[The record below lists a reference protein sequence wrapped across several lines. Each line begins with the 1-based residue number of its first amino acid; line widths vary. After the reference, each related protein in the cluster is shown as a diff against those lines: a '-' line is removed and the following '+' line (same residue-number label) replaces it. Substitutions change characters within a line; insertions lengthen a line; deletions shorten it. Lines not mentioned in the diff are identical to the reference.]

1 MKLLLT
7 TIAAALLAT
16 TSFADLIQD
25 AAAKGDLAGVQA
37 ELDKGVYV
45 NVFGSSIGEKK
56 LSGTPL
62 HLAATEGHKEVAALL
77 VDNGADVKAKNNLG
91 QTPLNLAFF
100 LPDIASLLRKH
111 KLPCLPPAP
120 SLAYSRDKLANN
132 VPFDFRFT
140 AKAGMRYTVE
150 ATGDFLKWNK
160 VKTIRGTGSEV
171 KFTDTRKA
179 IFEMQFYRVKL
190 VN

>member
-100 LPDIASLLRKH
+100 FARYCIPPPQTQTA
-111 KLPCLPPAP
+111 LPPAG
-120 SLAYSRDKLANN
+120 AKL
-132 VPFDFRFT
+132 
-140 AKAGMRYTVE
+140 GLQQ
-150 ATGDFLKWNK
+150 G
-160 VKTIRGTGSEV
+160 
-171 KFTDTRKA
+171 
-179 IFEMQFYRVKL
+179 
-190 VN
+190 